1 MNCAMKELEERIGY
15 SFKNAALL
23 ETALTTPAC
32 RMDRPEVEDNQRLE
46 FLGDAVF
53 GLLSADAVF
62 EAYPWE
68 QEGALTVRRTH
79 LVSGSALT
87 AAAERVGLG
96 KFLKRNSGAAPLPP
110 HAKVLA
116 DAIEAVM
123 GAVWLDGGIEAVRA
137 VFERLELPIDGS
149 QRVGREPERPSPGAV
164 AVAAAFTPANLHRR
178 FGEGAFACANGDRD
192 GGGGGARIGHGHG
205 WFAEAGRG
213 RRRHRSAGEDK
224 RKGRLSAIRWH
235 DHVRYARIHA

>member
-110 HAKVLA
+110 HAKVRA

-123 GAVWLDGGIEAVRA
+123 GAVWIDGGIEAVRA
-137 VFERLELPIDGS
+137 VFARLELPIDGTLNEWGENPKGHLQVLSQSMRPSRRPTYTVDSVKGPSHAPTVTVTVEVAGLGSATATAGS
-149 QRVGREPERPSPGAV
+149 QRQAE
-164 AVAAAFTPANLHRR
+164 AAAATALLEKISAR
-178 FGEGAFACANGDRD
+178 GD
-192 GGGGGARIGHGHG
+192 
-205 WFAEAGRG
+205 
-213 RRRHRSAGEDK
+213 
-224 RKGRLSAIRWH
+224 
-235 DHVRYARIHA
+235 